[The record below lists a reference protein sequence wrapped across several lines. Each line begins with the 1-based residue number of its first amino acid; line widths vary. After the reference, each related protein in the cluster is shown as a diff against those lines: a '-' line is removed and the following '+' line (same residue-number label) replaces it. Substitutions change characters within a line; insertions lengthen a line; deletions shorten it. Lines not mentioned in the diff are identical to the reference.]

1 MKINTSLNRAEQAG
15 VDAILAVWAQ
25 QMDKPRSQTVETI
38 DFIKI
43 RSAVTQQLDKLFRQ
57 HDIYLSKEQLAQYV
71 GKSRRIFYS

>member
-43 RSAVTQQLDKLFRQ
+43 RTAA
-57 HDIYLSKEQLAQYV
+57 ECNP
-71 GKSRRIFYS
+71 

>member
-38 DFIKI
+38 NFIKI